1 MMILMMMLMMYNI
14 MLNIIHKYFFINII
28 IIIIN
33 IFTLIGMDFL
43 LSILRI
49 KKKYAFKK
57 YLKHWKE
64 RYYFRLLKKA
74 RITIRFGFRN
84 YYGNE

>member
-1 MMILMMMLMMYNI
+1 MMISMMMYNI
-14 MLNIIHKYFFINII
+14 MLNIIHKCFLFKIII

-57 YLKHWKE
+57 YLEHWKE
-64 RYYFRLLKKA
+64 RYHIRLLKKA
-74 RITIRFGFRN
+74 RVTIRFGFRY

>member
-1 MMILMMMLMMYNI
+1 
-14 MLNIIHKYFFINII
+14 
-28 IIIIN
+28 
-33 IFTLIGMDFL
+33 MDFL

-64 RYYFRLLKKA
+64 RYYIRLLKKA
-74 RITIRFGFRN
+74 RVTIRFGFRN